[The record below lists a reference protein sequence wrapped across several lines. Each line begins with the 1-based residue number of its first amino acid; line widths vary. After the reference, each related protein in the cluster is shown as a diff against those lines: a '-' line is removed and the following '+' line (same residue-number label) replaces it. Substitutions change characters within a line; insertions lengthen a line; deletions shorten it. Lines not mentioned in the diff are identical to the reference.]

1 MLADSHCH
9 LDRLDFSALGGDL
22 DTAIATA
29 HAAGVNYLLSISVE
43 LDSLPGLL
51 AIAERYPQVYA
62 SVGVH
67 PTEQVAHE
75 PDIEQLAALAHH
87 PKVVAIGETG
97 LDYFHC
103 KGDMEWQRERFRTH
117 IRAARLTGKP
127 LIVHSRDARED
138 TLRILAEEGAAKVG
152 GVMHCFT
159 DDWDTARRALDLNF
173 HISFSGIVTFHNA
186 KALREVAAKV
196 PLERMLIETDAP
208 YLAPMPHRGKTNQPA
223 YVRHVAEQIAT
234 VRNLP
239 VEVVAE
245 ATTSNFIKLFNITN

>member
-9 LDRLDFSALGGDL
+9 LDRLDFAALGGDL
-22 DTAIATA
+22 DTVIATA

-51 AIAERYPQVYA
+51 AIADRYPHVYA

-75 PDIEQLAALAHH
+75 PAVEQLAALAHH

-103 KGDMEWQRERFRTH
+103 KGDTEWQRERFRTH